1 MPRTES
7 LLYIEKDCES
17 RPRRSPADVN
27 ACMIRG
33 DNLERFDADFLVVD
47 GDLQSIVDATETA
60 QWVSSM
66 RKDHFSLAAAVK
78 AVLVLLA
85 VFGCSTMWFAAVLDG
100 AAALGT
106 MLLSVRA
113 YGFDKQHRR
122 LRDLLQPY
130 ESK

>member
-1 MPRTES
+1 MNKTTLMIISTLIAAPAIQGRTIN
-7 LLYIEKDCES
+7 Y
-17 RPRRSPADVN
+17 PAARTVDTVDVYFGPQV
-27 ACMIRG
+27 ADPYRCLED
-33 DNLERFDADFLVVD
+33 DNSA
-47 GDLQSIVDATETA
+47 ETA

-78 AVLVLLA
+78 AVLILLA

-122 LRDLLQPY
+122 LRDLLKPY